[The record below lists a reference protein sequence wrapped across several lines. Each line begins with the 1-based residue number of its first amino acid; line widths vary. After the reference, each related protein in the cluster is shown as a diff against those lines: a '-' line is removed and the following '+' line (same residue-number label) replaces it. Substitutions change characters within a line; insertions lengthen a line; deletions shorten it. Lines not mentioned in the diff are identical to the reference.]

1 MDGNKARGGNLK
13 VSMEISERQKLI
25 KEALFIRNL
34 SGLLLLVS
42 AIIMTFLLSYH
53 YTFKMIIN
61 SPIGILFL
69 VLVGALVVEIL
80 GLSFYAYD
88 NFSRH
93 PAQYKKHL
101 EQEKA
106 DLKLRQKVERKAK
119 QLQLEYRSQPFHS
132 YLFVI
137 PTMASYL
144 IISILLML
152 IPAFTGSMSLI
163 NTIILTAG
171 FLLFFSWFFV
181 LMWLTDKYDMTN
193 KAEKMF
199 KRLKNGTESK
209 N

>member
-53 YTFKMIIN
+53 YTFKMIIA

-80 GLSFYAYD
+80 GLSFYVYD

-106 DLKLRQKVERKAK
+106 DLKLRQKV
-119 QLQLEYRSQPFHS
+119 
-132 YLFVI
+132 
-137 PTMASYL
+137 
-144 IISILLML
+144 
-152 IPAFTGSMSLI
+152 
-163 NTIILTAG
+163 
-171 FLLFFSWFFV
+171 
-181 LMWLTDKYDMTN
+181 
-193 KAEKMF
+193 
-199 KRLKNGTESK
+199 
-209 N
+209 